1 MEIQVTTRVWQIKYA
16 LSYRGTMQIL
26 IPRVGISSLF
36 SIETSRQLAD
46 DDFHVTIWK
55 GGAVFLDEVDEE
67 ALLKSG
73 KLAGPQRVVFK
84 LAAGLMNMALG
95 DLEQQY
101 ERDRA
106 KCSLEVIFPNL
117 AGRLS
122 GKFHYSTE
130 VGFQGVVSGSVSANL
145 REACKPQSVG

>member
-1 MEIQVTTRVWQIKYA
+1 MAGASTSKGILCRKDCVMEIQVTTRVWQIKYA

-84 LAAGLMNMALG
+84 LAAGLMNM
-95 DLEQQY
+95 
-101 ERDRA
+101 
-106 KCSLEVIFPNL
+106 
-117 AGRLS
+117 
-122 GKFHYSTE
+122 
-130 VGFQGVVSGSVSANL
+130 
-145 REACKPQSVG
+145 